1 MLDQQF
7 IASSPAA
14 IGLDAG
20 TLDRIYAF
28 VQRQVDGGLPG
39 AQVAIGR
46 HGQVAAVRSFGSVVA
61 GGREQPTGP
70 EHVFCLYSAT
80 KAVAAT
86 GVWAL
91 LEEGKVRL
99 DQRVCEIIPE
109 FGDLGKDV
117 ITLEQVL
124 TFTSGFPLAPMHPR
138 LWEDREARLERM
150 RGWRLNWEPG
160 SRYQYHATPAH
171 WVLMEVIYRC
181 TGLDFREYLRQ
192 RILHPMGVP
201 DLFVG
206 LPDEQHHRAADVV
219 YVDPPSNE
227 GTSEA
232 NVDTVLHFNLP
243 SQRRAGAPG
252 AGGFS
257 GAGELALFYQRLV
270 SPADSQGFTPLR
282 PETVAMATTVRTR
295 PDQVDEGSGLP
306 ANRGL
311 SVVVAG
317 DRPVERGFGATSSPR
332 AFGHGG
338 AGGQLAWGDP
348 ESGLSVGFVTN
359 GFVNAERQRERSR
372 TINALAVEALR

>member
-1 MLDQQF
+1 MP
-7 IASSPAA
+7 SS
-14 IGLDAG
+14 
-20 TLDRIYAF
+20 R
-28 VQRQVDGGLPG
+28 
-39 AQVAIGR
+39 
-46 HGQVAAVRSFGSVVA
+46 
-61 GGREQPTGP
+61 GREQPTGP

-80 KAVAAT
+80 KAIAAT

-109 FGDLGKDV
+109 LADLGKDV

-124 TFTSGFPLAPMHPR
+124 TFTAGFPLAPMHPR

-160 SRYQYHATPAH
+160 SRCPVPRDPAH

-192 RILHPMGVP
+192 RILHPMGVSE
-201 DLFVG
+201 LFVG

-243 SQRRAGAPG
+243 SQRRAGTPG

-270 SPADSQGFTPLR
+270 SANSGGFTPLR
-282 PETVAMATTVRTR
+282 PETVAMAATVHTR
-295 PDQVDEGSGLP
+295 PTRSTRAAGSREPRPERRRRRRPPCRARLRRRRIGQGVRARRCGRPTCL
-306 ANRGL
+306 GQ
-311 SVVVAG
+311 SE
-317 DRPVERGFGATSSPR
+317 RPVHRLRHERLP
-332 AFGHGG
+332 
-338 AGGQLAWGDP
+338 
-348 ESGLSVGFVTN
+348 
-359 GFVNAERQRERSR
+359 
-372 TINALAVEALR
+372 